1 MISLTKTLEWAA
13 AALSA
18 TLVLGAGS
26 ALAQPA
32 GPPSAPTTR
41 ILAIGRVTPKFTPA
55 ALRTVLPEEVRD
67 TVKLYLQG
75 RISDWYARNDRPGV
89 VFILNT
95 ADPKEAQQLLA
106 TLPLDREGLMEFDLI
121 PIGPLAPLGLLL
133 NGSPGA
139 PG

>member
-1 MISLTKTLEWAA
+1 MVSLKKTLRRAA
-13 AALSA
+13 PALGA
-18 TLVLGAGS
+18 TLALGAGS

-32 GPPSAPTTR
+32 PSAPTTR
-41 ILAIGRVTPKFTPA
+41 ILAIGHITPKFTPA

-89 VFILNT
+89 IFILNT

-106 TLPLDREGLMEFDLI
+106 TLPFDRDGLMEFELI
-121 PIGPLAPLGLLL
+121 PIGPLAPLAVLL
-133 NGSPGA
+133 NGA